1 MRDWNELRRA
11 CENGESLATLSRRLD
26 VPYSTLL
33 NRAVKEDWP
42 LDRGDLPCA
51 AESEFTRVGHKL
63 LRRIEE
69 CLDREGELD
78 LKELKTVT
86 GALKELQSLWEE
98 KYGTKGGGL
107 TVRFEGET
115 EEMSL

>member
-1 MRDWNELRRA
+1 MRDWDELRRA
-11 CENGESLATLSRRLD
+11 CESGESLRSLARRLD
-26 VPYSTLL
+26 IPYSTLL
-33 NRAVKEDWP
+33 NRAVKEDWA
-42 LDRGDLPCA
+42 LERETLPGTPDDA
-51 AESEFTRVGHKL
+51 FERVGNKL

-98 KYGTKGGGL
+98 KNGGREGGL
-107 TVRFEGET
+107 TVRFEGEA